1 MVFGLKVVY
10 PVFEL
15 DSGVVLSEIKMD
27 AQSERGYKLSDSGAS
42 LSANDAGSQAEAS
55 LAFENFD
62 NAVFTEAEN
71 KANPKGQ
78 GSSAEQG
85 MRPPMSDENKSPAA
99 TSESLGVVATDSS
112 LDATG
117 PHMHYSIPDLQRMN
131 DSELLDVL
139 RRSWGC
145 ENKLEVWGELSEVVT
160 SITDLVRLSNVRS
173 VRDNSLL
180 SYPCEVADRFQLKT
194 RGIYISPNYGKKLI
208 AAGHKSIR
216 CEVELQPGEE
226 REKQSNP
233 IAVKVKT
240 GTAEPLKTIP
250 VTHKERPVSKH
261 LIPTED
267 ATLISN
273 LVYEHFLGLRRQEI
287 VELEQRLKADVDNNI
302 RAAKQNLNEVL
313 AEYED
318 VQTRVLKAQNDRLET
333 ENEKTSLENAVS
345 RLQHRQTE
353 EAEKLAVLQI
363 AHEKAEQKMSQHL
376 ERLRNYIED
385 KATILKQLEL
395 IDAEEFD
402 LLLDNHSVM
411 TNKEGWLNFE
421 QDLGGN
427 YARAVSYIQ
436 AYLLERDILYPR
448 HVLENFFTLLRT
460 HDLIVL
466 AGDSGSGKTNLVQSF
481 AKAIG
486 GVAKI
491 IPVKPNW
498 TSSEDLLGYY
508 NPLDKKY
515 LPTPF
520 LEALVEANKNPDVP
534 YLICLD
540 EMNLAR
546 VEYYFADFLSKLEQ
560 RDGTPEIELFAD
572 SESAHVLSELR
583 HVIEIIRGAKEKYQ
597 KEDEFTFIKLLQDE
611 EINAELRRAF
621 GFSDQDSLVKYHS
634 DIRRMLAGVL
644 NTPSSI
650 PFPSNVRI
658 IGAINIDETT
668 HYLSPKILDRAHVMK
683 FKSPLLTDWQSII
696 DEVSSYGFEDVNNP
710 LELDMADL
718 GLRETYPK
726 FDHKLP
732 FCRRFVD
739 LNRDYFHPLGVEFG
753 LRTIRQGLN
762 YLRIFSDFNDDTDLA
777 INNFVLH
784 KVLPKLTFDGNKE
797 AVAGVTK
804 LDLLFGLAANLEN
817 GLKVDERLD
826 DEFSVKKVLLS
837 IANKAKAND
846 GIVNYWS

>member
-1 MVFGLKVVY
+1 
-10 PVFEL
+10 
-15 DSGVVLSEIKMD
+15 MD
-27 AQSERGYKLSDSGAS
+27 TQSERGYKLSDSGAS
-42 LSANDAGSQAEAS
+42 LSANDSGSQAEAS

-62 NAVFTEAEN
+62 NAGLSKVED
-71 KANPKGQ
+71 KSIPKGQ
-78 GSSAEQG
+78 GASFEQE
-85 MRPPMSDENKSPAA
+85 MHPFISDENESPAA
-99 TSESLGVVATDSS
+99 TSESLGVVANESS
-112 LDATG
+112 PDAAA
-117 PHMHYSIPDLQRMN
+117 PPIRYSISDLQPMN
-131 DSELLDVL
+131 DSELQGVL

-145 ENKLEVWGELSEVVT
+145 GNKLEVWGELTEVVT
-160 SITDLVRLSNVRS
+160 PDTRFVKLSKIRS
-173 VRDNSLL
+173 VRNNTLL
-180 SYPCEVADRFQLKT
+180 SYPCDVDSQLDR
-194 RGIYISPNYGKKLI
+194 RGIYISPSYALELI
-208 AAGHKSIR
+208 EAGHKYIR
-216 CEVELQPGEE
+216 CEVVLASREE
-226 REKQSNP
+226 REKQRNP
-233 IAVKVKT
+233 LVVQVKNRS
-240 GTAEPLKTIP
+240 AIPLREIP
-250 VTHKERPVSKH
+250 LVALKDH
-261 LIPTED
+261 LISSED
-267 ATLISN
+267 TTLISD
-273 LVYEHFLGLRRQEI
+273 LVYKHYLSSRKQEI
-287 VELEQRLKADVDNNI
+287 AAQEQMLKAEVENNI
-302 RAAKQNLNEVL
+302 KTAKQNLNEIL
-313 AEYED
+313 IENED
-318 VQTRVLKAQNDRLET
+318 VQARMLKAQNDRLEI

-353 EAEKLAVLQI
+353 ESEKLAVLQV

-385 KATILKQLEL
+385 KATILRQLEFV
-395 IDAEEFD
+395 DAEEFD
-402 LLLDNHSVM
+402 LLFDNHSVM

-421 QDLGGN
+421 QDMGGN

-560 RDGTPEIELFAD
+560 RDGTPEIVLFSD

-583 HVIEIIRGAKEKYQ
+583 NVMEIIRGAKEKYQ
-597 KEDEFTFIKLLQDE
+597 KDDQLTFVKLLQDE
-611 EINAELRRAF
+611 EINTELRRAF
-621 GFSDQDSLVKYHS
+621 GFSEQDSLIKYHS

-696 DEVSSYGFEDVNNP
+696 DQVSSYGFEDVSNP
-710 LELDMADL
+710 LDLDMADL

-726 FDHKLP
+726 FDHELP

-739 LNRDYFHPLGVEFG
+739 LNRDYFHPMGVEFG
-753 LRTIRQGLN
+753 LRAIRQGLN
-762 YLRIFSDFNDDTDLA
+762 YLRIFSEFNDDVDLA

-797 AVAGVTK
+797 AAAGVTK
-804 LDLLFGLAANLEN
+804 LELLFGLAANLDN
-817 GLKVDERLD
+817 GLEVDESLD